1 MPQPN
6 NASKLHFIIA
16 FLLIVG
22 ALYIVK
28 CTNPNL
34 NESKADLVQ
43 TEFDLVTTKADLE
56 SSNKDAEKNE
66 PQTTDN
72 NPITTE
78 TKPKNNN
85 ATQETIKEK
94 EEKPANTGST
104 TKQKLL
110 ITSNHLQKM
119 PYHISKQCQKV
130 DEIFLKERNKLQ
142 LTDKSGNKIR
152 NRIVSVKSY
161 NKCFND
167 LNDVQLETAKAIGI
181 RSIEDRKAASESI
194 EQLVY
199 VGDNPY
205 YDVKPLTH
213 SIPYLVPRAA
223 ICLEEIARAFID
235 SCATKGMPMHKLIL
249 TSVLRTEKDVR
260 RLRRI
265 NLNASENSC
274 HQYGTTFDI
283 SYNHFVPIDEAQT
296 TNTIKLKQI
305 LAEVLEDQR
314 EMGTC
319 YVKYEHLRSAC
330 FHITAR

>member
-1 MPQPN
+1 MPQTKN
-6 NASKLHFIIA
+6 FTKLHFIIA
-16 FLLIVG
+16 FLLAVG

-28 CTNPNL
+28 CTHPKL
-34 NESKADLVQ
+34 NELSLTETETELIQTDTQTSQAEEQSPEVQ
-43 TEFDLVTTKADLE
+43 TQSPTALGVEKENKQTNNSFQEHTPTKI
-56 SSNKDAEKNE
+56 
-66 PQTTDN
+66 PT
-72 NPITTE
+72 TTE
-78 TKPKNNN
+78 TTP
-85 ATQETIKEK
+85 
-94 EEKPANTGST
+94 
-104 TKQKLL
+104 KLL

-119 PYHISKQCQKV
+119 PNHIAQQCQKV
-130 DEIFLKERNKLQ
+130 DDIFLRERNKLI
-142 LTDKSGNKIR
+142 LHDKNGNPVR
-152 NRIVSVKSY
+152 NKIVSVRSY

-181 RSIEDRKAASESI
+181 RSIEDRKAASQSI
-194 EQLVY
+194 EHLVY

-235 SCATKGMPMHKLIL
+235 SCATKGLPIHKLLL

-260 RLRRI
+260 RLRRV

-283 SYNHFVPIDEAQT
+283 SYNHFIPIEGEQT
-296 TNTIKLKQI
+296 TSSLKLKQV
-305 LAEVLEDQR
+305 LAEVLEDQHQ
-314 EMGTC
+314 MGTC
-319 YVKYEHLRSAC
+319 FIKYEHLRSAC